1 MALVY
6 NVLFTTCVIAAVLR
20 SNAACPTSCNCSSSG
35 LSVTVNCKDESFTS
49 ILSELPANTSS
60 INLTGSS
67 IECDCKFYQSWK
79 ILKEKGIKIRGRC
92 SESSV
97 QLSRAAFQDLNKQS
111 FAYCDESTSLVRSSE
126 TKQSSSTIVNTLISS
141 SVISENTPPAN
152 RENVGVKAT
161 KSSQLTDVVKT
172 SSIVVHAMTSAKSSE
187 ATLVITSSQ
196 VVPAVTSSQATPPQ
210 DVVTSSQATMKTTQA
225 VVTTSKVG
233 VTSSENVVTSSEGV
247 VTSSQA
253 PVTSF
258 QAVVTSSQAMPV
270 VVPDQQRSSS
280 RVGVSSSGPVGV
292 GLAPT
297 PSSSTAKPAEVAT
310 KTVIPRI
317 LETSS
322 SVATLKVSFSST
334 LRVDSSSSIASAQ
347 LSPPAALPVNESS
360 TADVSP
366 SASSVQLTFSSVAAT
381 TPPVTPLEAPVIT
394 LIASEKAPPLFSTV
408 QVKCVSTGNPAPDI
422 DITFNGQPAEK
433 VDGVTVTSDSSQ
445 KMIEFKVE
453 RDSEI
458 WCEARNALG
467 RDKRN
472 IRIAVDQTG
481 VKYFLLRVE
490 LIKEIFNEN
499 MNNKESKEF
508 QDIAKRVIS
517 QIRSVLGQDSGFV
530 GTSLAKLWKGSVK
543 ADILV
548 KTFEDKD
555 DSVEKTLKAELDKAK
570 IGNIPVDRYKYSFEP
585 TQACTSEFLNVTW
598 NDAAYG
604 ETDVVPCPRGVK
616 GFAKRN
622 CSTGTWYYPDYT
634 DCKSDEFSSL
644 KEQIERSTSLATA
657 EETGNAFFT
666 GLQRLLNLTTPN
678 AEFAVMAG
686 DLATSTEI
694 LQLVVGYLKAKKE
707 DRAHN
712 ESEVKLVVELAS
724 HLLHLNNEQEFI
736 VTQKLKQTASKFILA
751 LEEYGR
757 MAAGMLTRP
766 INRNLAILIS
776 ENVVMG
782 SGVADPRTIKGDVT
796 FPNYQWTELA
806 DVKKK
811 WNASTFLVLPQEM
824 IKDLNEEK
832 NGIRISGFM
841 YRTLTR
847 ILSFE
852 SAYSNKGMAFEINSA
867 VISMSVDPKPS
878 DKLAKPVIIA
888 SRNLREVDVEADEEP
903 ICAFWD
909 FTINAP
915 HGGWSEEGCNISSY
929 NRFQTTCQCDHMT
942 NFAVLRKKAVTQA
955 GIAAFRRVEDF
966 IHCIHIAAW
975 IIIAFAALTFL
986 ILLILCPWL
995 EPDRTWAMHMCV
1007 CLSVIVTFV
1016 LILLGL
1022 ASYNN
1027 LTLCNIYSFLVHYF
1041 FLCTFSWILT
1051 EGVYMRTWITERG
1064 PRKRYWIGYF
1074 LLGWGLPGVAV
1085 FITWLA
1091 NKLIKFESFMS
1102 CWMSIFNP
1110 LIWVFFVPV
1119 VVFFLVS
1126 CIYFVIIWRAIT
1138 GPPRQGLKNHYRNT
1152 RFRVHIR
1159 YSIILMLMFILT
1171 WLLGILLLTY
1181 YWKALLCILF
1191 IICCIITGFMLLLFY
1206 VIMDRQVRE
1215 AFKYC
1220 ICCWRRSRRGSYW
1233 VRGQSNELKTSPN
1246 EYEERERERQNERQR
1261 LVSEGTEQTEPDHDI
1276 EMNGVDKSGEH
1287 QEPLLEKILESS
1299 TESFDP
1305 LYDRVTH
1312 KTTVREVPPVP
1323 PTSEDGSKSEP
1334 PPIYQVVKPRRL
1346 RHPESDSDDDDEL
1359 SPEELEA
1366 RGMRGLTREQ
1376 VIRMAKKSDASK
1388 RVLKRYESPSGSK
1401 ENLGGPVYLLN
1412 QQEMD
1417 EELKQ
1422 FRKFFDHDKT
1432 TTTSTTVT
1440 KHSSFRREESVS
1452 VSVTKQESP
1461 SARGVGSSAT
1471 PKDTSADSPLQEL
1484 DRRQEAQNEPSDNK
1498 PTDV

>member
-35 LSVTVNCKDESFTS
+35 LSVTLNCKDDSFTS

-97 QLSRAAFQDLNKQS
+97 QLSSAAFEDLNKQS
-111 FAYCDESTSLVRSSE
+111 FAYCDEATSLVLSSK

-141 SVISENTPPAN
+141 SVISENAPPAN

-172 SSIVVHAMTSAKSSE
+172 SSIVAHAMTAAKSSE

-210 DVVTSSQATMKTTQA
+210 A

-233 VTSSENVVTSSEGV
+233 VTSSKDVVTSSEGV

-253 PVTSF
+253 PVTSS

-310 KTVIPRI
+310 TTVIPRI

-322 SVATLKVSFSST
+322 SVSTLKVSFSST

-347 LSPPAALPVNESS
+347 LSPPAALPVKESS
-360 TADVSP
+360 T
-366 SASSVQLTFSSVAAT
+366 TFSSVAAT
-381 TPPVTPLEAPVIT
+381 TPPVTPLEPPVIT

-408 QVKCVSTGNPAPDI
+408 QVNCVSTGNPAPDI
-422 DITFNGQPAEK
+422 DITFNGQSAEK

-445 KMIEFKVE
+445 KMIEFKAE

-458 WCEARNALG
+458 WCEASNALG

-508 QDIAKRVIS
+508 QDIAKRVTS
-517 QIRSVLGQDSGFV
+517 QIRSILGQDSGFV

-644 KEQIERSTSLATA
+644 KEQVERSTSLATA
-657 EETGNAFFT
+657 EKTGNAFIT

-694 LQLVVGYLKAKKE
+694 LELVVEYLKAKKE

-712 ESEVKLVVELAS
+712 ESEVKV
-724 HLLHLNNEQEFI
+724 
-736 VTQKLKQTASKFILA
+736 SK
-751 LEEYGR
+751 
-757 MAAGMLTRP
+757 
-766 INRNLAILIS
+766 
-776 ENVVMG
+776 
-782 SGVADPRTIKGDVT
+782 
-796 FPNYQWTELA
+796 
-806 DVKKK
+806 
-811 WNASTFLVLPQEM
+811 
-824 IKDLNEEK
+824 
-832 NGIRISGFM
+832 
-841 YRTLTR
+841 
-847 ILSFE
+847 
-852 SAYSNKGMAFEINSA
+852 
-867 VISMSVDPKPS
+867 
-878 DKLAKPVIIA
+878 II
-888 SRNLREVDVEADEEP
+888 
-903 ICAFWD
+903 
-909 FTINAP
+909 
-915 HGGWSEEGCNISSY
+915 
-929 NRFQTTCQCDHMT
+929 Q
-942 NFAVLRKKAVTQA
+942 
-955 GIAAFRRVEDF
+955 
-966 IHCIHIAAW
+966 
-975 IIIAFAALTFL
+975 
-986 ILLILCPWL
+986 
-995 EPDRTWAMHMCV
+995 
-1007 CLSVIVTFV
+1007 
-1016 LILLGL
+1016 
-1022 ASYNN
+1022 
-1027 LTLCNIYSFLVHYF
+1027 
-1041 FLCTFSWILT
+1041 
-1051 EGVYMRTWITERG
+1051 
-1064 PRKRYWIGYF
+1064 
-1074 LLGWGLPGVAV
+1074 
-1085 FITWLA
+1085 
-1091 NKLIKFESFMS
+1091 
-1102 CWMSIFNP
+1102 
-1110 LIWVFFVPV
+1110 
-1119 VVFFLVS
+1119 
-1126 CIYFVIIWRAIT
+1126 
-1138 GPPRQGLKNHYRNT
+1138 
-1152 RFRVHIR
+1152 
-1159 YSIILMLMFILT
+1159 
-1171 WLLGILLLTY
+1171 
-1181 YWKALLCILF
+1181 
-1191 IICCIITGFMLLLFY
+1191 
-1206 VIMDRQVRE
+1206 
-1215 AFKYC
+1215 
-1220 ICCWRRSRRGSYW
+1220 
-1233 VRGQSNELKTSPN
+1233 
-1246 EYEERERERQNERQR
+1246 
-1261 LVSEGTEQTEPDHDI
+1261 
-1276 EMNGVDKSGEH
+1276 
-1287 QEPLLEKILESS
+1287 
-1299 TESFDP
+1299 
-1305 LYDRVTH
+1305 
-1312 KTTVREVPPVP
+1312 
-1323 PTSEDGSKSEP
+1323 
-1334 PPIYQVVKPRRL
+1334 
-1346 RHPESDSDDDDEL
+1346 
-1359 SPEELEA
+1359 
-1366 RGMRGLTREQ
+1366 
-1376 VIRMAKKSDASK
+1376 
-1388 RVLKRYESPSGSK
+1388 
-1401 ENLGGPVYLLN
+1401 
-1412 QQEMD
+1412 
-1417 EELKQ
+1417 
-1422 FRKFFDHDKT
+1422 
-1432 TTTSTTVT
+1432 
-1440 KHSSFRREESVS
+1440 
-1452 VSVTKQESP
+1452 
-1461 SARGVGSSAT
+1461 
-1471 PKDTSADSPLQEL
+1471 
-1484 DRRQEAQNEPSDNK
+1484 
-1498 PTDV
+1498 